1 MKIFLLLSLH
11 AFYGFLVFR
20 YAPLERSTEAEQLF
34 CNNAE
39 SKSSNDANSSV
50 LVCVQFFYRYYLRG
64 VKGSVCAFPPP
75 SLHSIITTEQ
85 TEVSLFFTSPAD
97 PPSAPSSPSQT
108 NSCIM
113 ESNGKTTRR
122 DVVVD
127 VPHESIHQCR
137 PEGYQTCE
145 EASNPIGRATLTHI
159 QPLMKKARHGELTM
173 SDVDPVSKDLSA
185 EAQMGSFYE
194 LWSEAQE
201 HVTQDTFKKTLDL
214 LLKVDAKQVMFE
226 GSSRWQGIEAMV
238 NSGVL
243 CNHTHLQQ
251 FQEAV
256 LEMTNARYKEMAPE
270 CERCAAGM
278 CPAPDGVASASLPP
292 AADEHLRASS
302 VLKTYTRVLLS
313 MQPSLSSTMFKHV
326 KSEILQGLAWG
337 ALQSMC
343 PFASVIAVPYLIDA
357 LVLETRDLDVVYM
370 FAGIVTA
377 SVVLMSFCLVK
388 TNILAAEIVTRVRG
402 CLTIAMTEK
411 AMKTSHS
418 GWETAGGYSKIFSL
432 FHADVESLFQQGSN
446 TLSITFYAP
455 TQAVFTVIYSFYEV
469 SWPAAVGLVALLLV
483 FPLMFTFMFQFSAL
497 YGERMA
503 KSDAR
508 NKVMHELVEN
518 IRGVKFYGWEEA
530 YTKAVMAVRVPE
542 SKVIGSIL
550 TKSSAMWFTGQLAPH
565 MFQFAILVT
574 YALIDD
580 VNTENVFS
588 LFILTQLFRMTIGF
602 FPAILGAVVQSLS
615 ALRRVQNFL
624 CRDEAAPQADVAQ
637 DGCVTVSGGMFGWRR
652 EKAAVVQNN
661 EPFAECSV
669 DGEGSGGQSVADI
682 NFEAARG
689 ELVVIVGKVGT
700 GKSTFLQGLLHEV
713 AASAGDVHVGGSV
726 AYCPQTAWILSGS
739 IRDNVEWGRRGTAK
753 GCSRED
759 YESAVAGVAL
769 LHDLSTQFPDG
780 DATMIGEK
788 GINISGGQKARVAL
802 ARAVYSDADIY
813 LLDDVLSAVDAH
825 VGLHIFEETI
835 QKRLAGKTRILVTNQ
850 LQYAKHADKV
860 LCLERVQGSDAY
872 TLESVDVA
880 NPRQGSVME
889 QLCAEYRKS
898 VEDADQ
904 REVGAAEDEEVV
916 VEANTASCT
925 SAFKQD
931 GFMRR
936 HELVEAEDLEDGAVT
951 YSTYIKYM
959 SYFGGWFYWVVFS
972 VAITLYLLGEKFSV
986 IWAGWYTTEGV
997 EQSVFFYNGYII
1009 GDSPTYMWFLVY
1021 AGIVS
1026 FSLTLLY
1033 LAGVWFAKGTARTSL
1048 ELYRKEFL
1056 TTLAC
1061 PVSFFDTTPVG
1072 RILTRFANDWDRV
1085 DVSVPMYLFQFIV
1098 LIAAVCASLLIICLT
1113 LQYFIP
1119 VLAVVLGIL
1128 VFTAWRD
1135 KCSLVCRRFFNVTK
1149 SPASNIFAENL
1160 RGLAVIRAYGK
1171 QSSVRFD
1178 QVVAMDVNHA
1188 MFMSERYS
1196 FEWVRLRITLL
1207 SAVVMGSMILL
1218 LIPTRNSL
1226 SASSIGFVLY
1236 EGVFVVLMVSQVVL
1250 SRQRLNLAMNSTER
1264 VFEYCELK
1272 PEEREEDRL
1281 AAVATPEKDWKP
1293 PAGKLEIASMSVRY
1307 REGLPLVLKDVNLTV
1322 EAGHKVGIVGRTGS
1336 GKSTLLKALFRLM
1349 HPESG
1354 YRMKIDGVDATKFS
1368 VRDLRKLF
1376 AIIPQEPVLLSGTIR
1391 RNIDPFHTATD
1402 VQVEEALRKCH
1413 LHEHLAERAE
1423 AGESVLEVTVTD
1435 DSLSV
1440 GQRQMLCLARALV
1453 LDRRFLLLDEA
1464 TASVDVHTDT
1474 LIQKTLRSAFAHC
1487 TVLTIAHRLHTI
1499 VDSDKILVMTT
1510 DKTTGIGQ
1518 VGQYGT
1524 FDELAADKEGI
1535 FYTLAQQAGVL

>member
-1 MKIFLLLSLH
+1 
-11 AFYGFLVFR
+11 
-20 YAPLERSTEAEQLF
+20 
-34 CNNAE
+34 
-39 SKSSNDANSSV
+39 
-50 LVCVQFFYRYYLRG
+50 
-64 VKGSVCAFPPP
+64 
-75 SLHSIITTEQ
+75 
-85 TEVSLFFTSPAD
+85 
-97 PPSAPSSPSQT
+97 
-108 NSCIM
+108 M
-113 ESNGKTTRR
+113 ESNAGKTEGR
-122 DVVVD
+122 DAVVD
-127 VPHESIHQCR
+127 VPQSEATHQHR
-137 PEGYQTCE
+137 PEGYQTRE
-145 EASNPIGRATLTHI
+145 EASNLFGRATLTHI
-159 QPLMKKARHGELTM
+159 QPLMKKARHGGLTM
-173 SDVDPVSKDLSA
+173 SDVDPVSKKLCA
-185 EAQMGSFYE
+185 ESQMGNFYK
-194 LWSEAQE
+194 LWTEAQE
-201 HVTQDTFKKTLDL
+201 QVTQDTFKKTLDL

-238 NSGVL
+238 NSGAL

-256 LEMTNARYKEMAPE
+256 LDLTNARYKEMAPE

-278 CPAPDGVASASLPP
+278 CPAPEGVAESSLPSVADAHV
-292 AADEHLRASS
+292 AAAP
-302 VLKTYTRVLLS
+302 VLKGYSNIVLDG
-313 MQPSLSSTMFKHV
+313 QPSLSSTMLKHV
-326 KSEILQGLAWG
+326 KPEILQGLAWG
-337 ALQSMC
+337 ALQCMC

-357 LVLETRDLDVVYM
+357 LVYETRDLYIAYM
-370 FAGIVTA
+370 FAGIITA

-388 TNILAAEIVTRVRG
+388 TNVLAAEVVTRVRG

-432 FHADVESLFQQGSN
+432 FHADVETLFQQGAN
-446 TLSITFYAP
+446 ILSISFYAP
-455 TQAVFTVIYSFYEV
+455 TQAIYVIIYSFYEV
-469 SWPAAVGLVALLLV
+469 SWPAAVGLVAMLFV
-483 FPLMFTFMFQFSAL
+483 FPFMFIYMFQFSTL
-497 YGERMA
+497 FGERMA

-518 IRGVKFYGWEEA
+518 IRGVKFYSWEEA
-530 YTKAVMAVRVPE
+530 YTKAVMAARIPE
-542 SKVIGSIL
+542 SSIIKAL
-550 TKSSAMWFTGQLAPH
+550 LVKSSAMWFTGLLAPH
-565 MFQFAILVT
+565 VFQFSVLLT
-574 YALIDD
+574 YAVWDESWIT
-580 VNTENVFS
+580 TERAFN
-588 LFILTQLFRMTIGF
+588 LFILTQLIRAIGGF
-602 FPAILGAVVQSLS
+602 LFSILAGVVQSLT

-624 CRDEAAPQADVAQ
+624 CREEAPPQADAVQ

-652 EKAAVVQNN
+652 EKAATAQNS
-661 EPFAECSV
+661 EPFAESSV
-669 DGEGSGGQSVADI
+669 DGEGRSGGQNVADI

-700 GKSTFLQGLLHEV
+700 GKSTFLQGLLREV

-872 TLESVDVA
+872 TLESVDMA

-889 QLCAEYRKS
+889 QLCAEYHKA
-898 VEDADQ
+898 VEEKDAD
-904 REVGAAEDEEVV
+904 EAKAEEEEVV
-916 VEANTASCT
+916 VEANTASCAA
-925 SAFKQD
+925 AFKQD
-931 GFMRR
+931 GFMCR
-936 HELVEAEDLEDGAVT
+936 HELVEQEDLEDGAVT
-951 YSTYIKYM
+951 YGTYIKYM
-959 SYFGGWFYWVVFS
+959 SYFGGWCYWAAFFAC
-972 VAITLYLLGEKFSV
+972 VAVYMLVEKFV
-986 IWAGWYTTEGV
+986 LIWVGWYTTERV
-997 EQSVFFYNGYII
+997 EESVLFYNGYII
-1009 GDSPTYMWFLVY
+1009 SESPTYMWFLVY
-1021 AGIVS
+1021 VGLVLVGLISVYMSGVIFAWGSAG
-1026 FSLTLLY
+1026 
-1033 LAGVWFAKGTARTSL
+1033 ASL
-1048 ELYRKEFL
+1048 ELYKEEFE

-1072 RILTRFANDWDRV
+1072 RILTRFANDWDNV
-1085 DVSVPMYLFQFIV
+1085 DILVPLYLFQYWLIISALITSIIV
-1098 LIAAVCASLLIICLT
+1098 LCVTLPLFTAVMAFII
-1113 LQYFIP
+1113 
-1119 VLAVVLGIL
+1119 AVVIL
-1128 VFTAWRD
+1128 IAWRD
-1135 KCSLVCRRFFNVTK
+1135 KCSLMCRRFFNVTK

-1188 MFMSERYS
+1188 MFMSERYA
-1196 FEWVRLRITLL
+1196 FEWVRLRMTLL

-1218 LIPTRNSL
+1218 LIPARSAL
-1226 SASSIGFVLY
+1226 STSSIGLVLN
-1236 EGVFVVLMVSQVVL
+1236 EGVTVVLLVSQAVL
-1250 SRQRLNLAMNSTER
+1250 NRQLLNLSMNSTER

-1272 PEEREEDRL
+1272 PEECEEERL
-1281 AAVATPEKDWKP
+1281 SAVAPPEKDWKP

-1349 HPESG
+1349 HPDSG
-1354 YRMKIDGVDATKFS
+1354 YHVKIDGVDTTKFS

-1435 DSLSV
+1435 ESLSV

-1474 LIQKTLRSAFAHC
+1474 LIQKTLRSAFSHC

-1499 VDSDKILVMTT
+1499 VDSDKILVMAT

-1524 FDELAADKEGI
+1524 FEELAADKEGI